1 MDDGLSLPE
10 DRFNALMGRALRKED
25 RERLVKVR
33 DALGIRAND
42 AVWDVM
48 IALDY
53 HLQLYSAVP
62 KQLAAER
69 EKLVAELDVLARG
82 LGREE
87 QGPRWKAASNRGA
100 RRSEAWLSV
109 GQVTALGATAV
120 AFGGMCIAAG
130 FAMAGRGRPPWG
142 AAGVLGAVLGAPAG
156 WLVFLLLLPAAARWV
171 RAGWAAARSH
181 EGFRIRAVGWTV
193 VLGSV
198 CLIVTGLVVL
208 ALALRR

>member
-1 MDDGLSLPE
+1 MDEGPSLPE

-25 RERLVKVR
+25 RERLAKVR
-33 DALGIRAND
+33 NALGIRAND

-69 EKLVAELDVLARG
+69 EKLVAELDSVARA

-87 QGPRWKAASNRGA
+87 RGPGRNGAPNRRGH
-100 RRSEAWLSV
+100 RSQAWLPV
-109 GQVTALGATAV
+109 GQALALGATAV
-120 AFGGMCIAAG
+120 TFGAICIAAG

-142 AAGVLGAVLGAPAG
+142 AVGALGAVLGAPAG

-171 RAGWAAARSH
+171 RAGCAAARSH
-181 EGFRIRAVGWTV
+181 EGFRIRAVGWMV

-198 CLIVTGLVVL
+198 SLIVAGLTVL

>member
-1 MDDGLSLPE
+1 MDEGPSLPE

-25 RERLVKVR
+25 RERLAKVR
-33 DALGIRAND
+33 NALGIRAND

-69 EKLVAELDVLARG
+69 EKLVAELDAVARG
-82 LGREE
+82 VGREE
-87 QGPRWKAASNRGA
+87 RGPGRMTAPNRA
-100 RRSEAWLSV
+100 TYRSGAWLSV
-109 GQVTALGATAV
+109 AQALALGATAV
-120 AFGGMCIAAG
+120 AFGGICIAAG

-142 AAGVLGAVLGAPAG
+142 AAGALGAVLGAPAG

-171 RAGWAAARSH
+171 QAGWAAARSH

-198 CLIVTGLVVL
+198 GLIVAGLAVL

>member
-1 MDDGLSLPE
+1 MDEGPSLPE

-25 RERLVKVR
+25 RERLTKVR
-33 DALGIRAND
+33 NALGIRAND

-69 EKLVAELDVLARG
+69 ETLVAELDAVARG

-87 QGPRWKAASNRGA
+87 RGPGRMTALNSGT

-109 GQVTALGATAV
+109 GQALTLGATAV
-120 AFGGMCIAAG
+120 AFGGICIAAG
-130 FAMAGRGRPPWG
+130 FAMAERGRPPWG
-142 AAGVLGAVLGAPAG
+142 AAGALGPVLGAPAG
-156 WLVFLLLLPAAARWV
+156 WLVFLLLLPAAARLV

-181 EGFRIRAVGWTV
+181 EAFRIRTVGWMV

-198 CLIVTGLVVL
+198 GLIVAGLAVL

>member
-1 MDDGLSLPE
+1 MDEGQSLPE
-10 DRFNALMGRALRKED
+10 DRFNALMGRALRRED
-25 RERLVKVR
+25 RERLAKVR
-33 DALGIRAND
+33 NALGIRAND

-53 HLQLYSAVP
+53 HLQLYAAVP

-69 EKLVAELDVLARG
+69 EKLVAELDAVARG

-87 QGPRWKAASNRGA
+87 RGAGRMPVPNRGA
-100 RRSEAWLSV
+100 LQSGPWLSI
-109 GQVTALGATAV
+109 GQVMAPGATAV
-120 AFGGMCIAAG
+120 AFGGICIAAG

-142 AAGVLGAVLGAPAG
+142 AAGPLGAMLGAPAG
-156 WLVFLLLLPAAARWV
+156 WLVFLLLLPVAARWV

-181 EGFRIRAVGWTV
+181 EGFRIRAVGWMV

-198 CLIVTGLVVL
+198 SLIVAGLAVL

>member
-1 MDDGLSLPE
+1 MDEGPPLPE

-25 RERLVKVR
+25 RERLAKVR
-33 DALGIRAND
+33 NALGIRAND

-69 EKLVAELDVLARG
+69 EKLVAELDAVARG

-87 QGPRWKAASNRGA
+87 RGPGRITAPSGGS
-100 RRSEAWLSV
+100 RRSREWLCV
-109 GQVTALGATAV
+109 GEVTVLGATAV
-120 AFGGMCIAAG
+120 AFGGICIAAG

-142 AAGVLGAVLGAPAG
+142 AAGALGAVFGAPAG
-156 WLVFLLLLPAAARWV
+156 WLVFLLLLPLAARWV

-181 EGFRIRAVGWTV
+181 EGFRIRAVG
-193 VLGSV
+193 
-198 CLIVTGLVVL
+198 
-208 ALALRR
+208 